1 MSSVLVE
8 AELKATRNLCVPLE
22 LLSTH
27 AAVGESSRFITPLKL
42 GESNLCGTPTSRRL
56 MSLSLFSACSGLVL
70 PSSLAP
76 QTVSRASAARMA
88 CVEEFSISREIKSVR
103 IFDGAPPPRS
113 AHA

>member
-8 AELKATRNLCVPLE
+8 AELKATRYLCVPFE
-22 LLSTH
+22 LL
-27 AAVGESSRFITPLKL
+27 LL
-42 GESNLCGTPTSRRL
+42 GVPSISPQNLEMRIPGTPTSRRL

>member
-1 MSSVLVE
+1 
-8 AELKATRNLCVPLE
+8 
-22 LLSTH
+22 
-27 AAVGESSRFITPLKL
+27 
-42 GESNLCGTPTSRRL
+42 

-103 IFDGAPPPRS
+103 IFDGAPPPR
-113 AHA
+113 